1 MQVPFVNR
9 ERELQALDRWWRR
22 GCTFALVWG
31 RRRVGKSWLVAR
43 FAADRPAV
51 MHTGGDRPLHRE
63 LELFSMA
70 VERADLGVPRDLTER
85 PYSSWDDAFDSL
97 AAAASQRR
105 RPVLLVLDEFPELLH
120 SDPSLESVLRS
131 FGERAGERSPLR
143 IVLCGSAVRVMQ
155 RIQEAGSP
163 LYGRF
168 GTVLQVHPFEPHEA
182 ALMLTDLDPAVRA
195 LVWGLVG
202 GVPLYLSWWDQ
213 QAPIEDN
220 LAELVCQPGGRLL
233 TEGRLVLATEGDH
246 TRLTGP
252 VLTAIAAGRTK
263 FNEIRDVVGTDPTRT
278 LERLVEMRLIERI
291 APVTEDPARSR
302 RVRYRVSDNFL
313 FFWLSLVDRY
323 RTEIERGLGETILPV
338 LMASIDDHM
347 GSRWEEAFRC
357 HLRRLAAAKE
367 LDPQVVAIG
376 PFWRQGD
383 DEIDAVVL
391 SGRGRQAVLVG
402 EAKWAREVEAPA
414 LEAALLQKAAAL
426 PKRADDLRVALCAR
440 QTVRDP
446 GPRTLA
452 VTADDI
458 FRPDA

>member
-1 MQVPFVNR
+1 MQVRFVGR
-9 ERELQALDRWWRR
+9 DRELRGLERWWRR
-22 GCTFALVWG
+22 GDTFALVWG

-51 MHTGGDRPLHRE
+51 THTGGDRPLHRE

-70 VERADLGVPRDLTER
+70 VERSDLAVRRDLAER
-85 PYSSWDDAFDSL
+85 PYGSWDEALDSL
-97 AAAASQRR
+97 AAAASLQR

-143 IVLCGSAVRVMQ
+143 IILCGSAVRVMQ
-155 RIQEAGSP
+155 RIQEARSP

-168 GTVLQVHPFEPHEA
+168 GSVLQVHPFEPHEA
-182 ALMLTDLDPAVRA
+182 ALMLADLDPQDRA

-202 GVPLYLSWWDQ
+202 GVPLYLSWWD
-213 QAPIEDN
+213 PGSSVEEN
-220 LAELVCQPGGRLL
+220 LADLVCQPGGRLL
-233 TEGRLVLATEGDH
+233 TEGRLVLATEGDY

-263 FNEIRDVVGTDPTRT
+263 FNEIRDIVGTDPTRT
-278 LERLVEMRLIERI
+278 LERLVELRLIERI

-302 RVRYRVSDNFL
+302 RVRYRVADNFL

-323 RTEIERGLGETILPV
+323 RSEIERGLGETILPV
-338 LMASIDDHM
+338 LMTSIDDHM
-347 GSRWEEAFRC
+347 GSRWEEAFRS

-367 LDPQVVAIG
+367 LDPDVVAIG
-376 PFWRQGD
+376 PFWRQGE

-391 SGRGRQAVLVG
+391 SGRRRQAVLVG
-402 EAKWAREVEAPA
+402 EAKWAREIRAPSLEQA
-414 LEAALLQKAAAL
+414 LVQKAAAL
-426 PKRADDLRVALCAR
+426 PRRSDVVRLALCAR
-440 QTVRDP
+440 QAVRDSSP
-446 GPRTLA
+446 ATLT

-458 FRPDA
+458 FTPGA